1 VEVPARPLASGGPAA
16 SAPASAGERAAARR
30 EAAVDQVLSPG
41 RDALLVELE
50 GKLGVRFRD
59 RSLLHLALVHGSA
72 GSEGRSRHGDNYERL
87 EFLGDSVLTLVISD
101 HLYRHFPSRLEGDL
115 ARLRASVV
123 SEGALAR
130 IARAMDLGRYVLLGR
145 GEEKGGGRTRP
156 ALLADALEAV
166 LGAVYIDSGYGVVH
180 YCVSRWFGDELAR
193 LEEPGEGDYKSQLQE
208 IVQQYERRLPH
219 YRITGQ
225 RGPEHD
231 RAFVAVVEVNGR
243 ALGEGRGRSKKEAE
257 QAAAQ
262 QALEHYRRGRSG

>member
-1 VEVPARPLASGGPAA
+1 MPP
-16 SAPASAGERAAARR
+16 APAPVFEGEKGSRRGEDREDQALPPGR
-30 EAAVDQVLSPG
+30 EAVLI
-41 RDALLVELE
+41 ELE
-50 GKLGVRFRD
+50 AKLSVRFRD

-72 GSEGRSRHGDNYERL
+72 APEGRSRHGDNYERL
-87 EFLGDSVLTLVISD
+87 EFLGDSVLNLVISD
-101 HLYRHFPSRLEGDL
+101 HLYRHFPTRLEGDL
-115 ARLRASVV
+115 ARLRASIV

-130 IARAMDLGRYVLLGR
+130 VARGLDLGRYVLLGR

-166 LGAVYIDSGYGVVH
+166 LGAVYIDSGYGVAH
-180 YCVSRWFGDELAR
+180 YCVSRWFGDELSR

-208 IVQQYERRLPH
+208 VVQQHKRRLPR

-243 ALGEGRGRSKKEAE
+243 VLGEGRGRSKKEAE

-262 QALEHYRRGRSG
+262 QALEHFRKGRAE